1 MLNTILL
8 QAAGAGS
15 GMSSIFMIV
24 ALIAIFYF
32 FMIRPQNKR
41 QKKIRD
47 ERAALK
53 KGDRVIT
60 QGGIYGKIKD
70 IKDNV
75 FVVEVSDGVK
85 ISVDKNCIYA
95 AGDPEAAIQDAQ
107 MKQQQ

>member
-8 QAAGAGS
+8 QAGAES

-24 ALIAIFYF
+24 ALIVIFYF

-60 QGGIYGKIKD
+60 QGGIYGKIKE

-95 AGDPEAAIQDAQ
+95 ATDPEAAVQDAQ